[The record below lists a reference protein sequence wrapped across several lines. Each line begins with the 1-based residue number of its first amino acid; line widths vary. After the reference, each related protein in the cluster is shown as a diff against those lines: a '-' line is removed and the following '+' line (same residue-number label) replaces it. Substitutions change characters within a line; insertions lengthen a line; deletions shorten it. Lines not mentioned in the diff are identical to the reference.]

1 MLLNEIVKSF
11 LNNKKNT
18 RGADSSIVHP
28 HKVSVDLTN
37 NDLYSKFNDFFD
49 GANDNEKS
57 SLQALLNGFSK
68 ETLLEKQRRKIL
80 EYRNSASNPDVN
92 NAIDAIVNE
101 IIFSYEDVIF
111 KLQYN
116 EENAQ
121 LQEAFQKAFDKIYTL
136 GNFNKTFYEVVKKTY
151 IDGQI
156 VFHLTYDKKNLK
168 NGIQKIKLLDPVGL
182 FYDHEK
188 DVWRYEN
195 LVDDNLYMTMWDRK
209 QEYHPEEI
217 VRVDFGLYDNNICL
231 SYLEYGIKIANILRT
246 LEDLLVPMRF
256 SRSISRRV
264 FNVDIGDLP
273 AKRGEE
279 YLNHL
284 RERFKYK
291 KSYDTQTGEISNQQH
306 VVSMVEDYWF
316 ANRSGSRGTTVELLD
331 ERGELGNLDDIIY
344 FNKKLYRA
352 LNVPSSKMDIDPDA
366 NHAFTY
372 DATESTQEDV
382 KFMMFISRVR
392 KVYSKAI
399 KEILKRE
406 VISTKIMNEREWDMK
421 DCNINIEFTN
431 DNLFIEKMK
440 LDVFASR
447 VEAFG
452 QINESM
458 VGKIYPVTDVLKRIF
473 GLNEQEVLDNIKKI
487 ALERHDPFLKTLYP
501 PLEEGEEEI
510 DVSDLEKTNLNDLF
524 DMGGIQGSEEDSEG
538 SEDSEDTEGTE
549 GSEDTESGNDSE
561 EPSSRRRGSKDDE
574 ESGSENGEEGEGS
587 GEETGDEG
595 SEENS
600 DPLGLG
606 DFDISGLDTEM

>member
-1 MLLNEIVKSF
+1 MILNEIVKSF
-11 LNNKKNT
+11 LNINKKQS
-18 RGADSSIVHP
+18 DSSIIHP

-49 GANDNEKS
+49 GANDNEKNTLQ
-57 SLQALLNGFSK
+57 SLLSGFSK
-68 ETLLEKQRRKIL
+68 DTLLDKQRRKIL
-80 EYRNSASNPDVN
+80 EYRNCASNPDVN

-101 IIFSYEDVIF
+101 IVFSYEDAIF
-111 KLQYN
+111 KLQLN

-121 LQEAFQKAFDKIYTL
+121 LQEAFQKAFDKIYTI
-136 GNFNKTFYEVVKKTY
+136 GNFNKTFYEVVKRTY

-156 VFHLTYDKKNLK
+156 VLHLTYDKKNLNK
-168 NGIQKIKLLDPVGL
+168 GIQKIKLLDPVGL

-188 DVWRYEN
+188 QVWRYETMT
-195 LVDDNLYMTMWDRK
+195 DDSLYMSQWDRK
-209 QEYHPEEI
+209 YEYTPEEI
-217 VRVDFGLYDNNICL
+217 VRVDFGLYDDNICL
-231 SYLEYGIKIANILRT
+231 SYLEYGIKIANMLRT

-273 AKRGEE
+273 PKRGEE
-279 YLNHL
+279 YLSLL

-366 NHAFTY
+366 NHAFSY

-392 KVYSKAI
+392 KVYSKMI

-406 VISTKIMNEREWDMK
+406 VISTRIMNEHEWDSK
-421 DCNINIEFTN
+421 DTCINIEFTN

-440 LDVFASR
+440 LDIFASR

-452 QINESM
+452 SINESM
-458 VGKIYPVTDVLKRIF
+458 IGKILPVTDVLKRIF
-473 GLNEQEVLDNIKKI
+473 GFNEQEVLDNIKKI
-487 ALERHDPFLKTLYP
+487 AIERHDPLLKSLYP

-510 DVSDLEKTNLNDLF
+510 DVSDLEKVNIDDVY
-524 DMGGIQGSEEDSEG
+524 DMGGIQGSEEDS
-538 SEDSEDTEGTE
+538 DSEN
-549 GSEDTESGNDSE
+549 SDSE
-561 EPSSRRRGSKDDE
+561 ENEEPSDSEEGDNIENNDE
-574 ESGSENGEEGEGS
+574 END
-587 GEETGDEG
+587 T
-595 SEENS
+595 

-606 DFDISGLDTEM
+606 DFDTTEVDNELENNDEENDTDPLGLGDFDTTEVDKELEKQ